1 MSSGKQL
8 DDPGEP
14 SQGQMASNPISQAAA
29 VETCPDC
36 ARKVG
41 ASLTDLTCGLTLHLR
56 QAGCGSLFPLRFFF
70 RVLRSGPAL
79 CSAYPA
85 GGVEDKGETLLS
97 PSSSPTVGDVAFGDH
112 KTPRDRW
119 SPAGPGVG
127 SGDQGRVGPTQRPRG
142 WRVPT
147 FDSSHTVQCRPLPLG
162 AALSGAGTAGGSHP
176 ARWVQSLFPGL
187 APEKRVISRI
197 RSLGAGSFRG
207 EGLSTA
213 THTDRGAVCTSRL
226 SEPQRCLSIKIR
238 LIKTHCGYFPSG
250 PVVKT
255 SLSSAGHAAS
265 IPGQGAKVTCLL
277 AKKPQHRNRSN
288 IVTNSIKT

>member
-127 SGDQGRVGPTQRPRG
+127 RGDQGRVGPTQRPRG

-147 FDSSHTVQCRPLPLG
+147 FDSSHTVQCRPLP
-162 AALSGAGTAGGSHP
+162 
-176 ARWVQSLFPGL
+176 
-187 APEKRVISRI
+187 
-197 RSLGAGSFRG
+197 
-207 EGLSTA
+207 
-213 THTDRGAVCTSRL
+213 
-226 SEPQRCLSIKIR
+226 
-238 LIKTHCGYFPSG
+238 
-250 PVVKT
+250 
-255 SLSSAGHAAS
+255 SAGPALQVGV
-265 IPGQGAKVTCLL
+265 IQPGGFRVSSQALHLKRESSPELGHLEQGRSGERAYPQPHRSGGCLYL
-277 AKKPQHRNRSN
+277 EA
-288 IVTNSIKT
+288 V